1 MRIGIKAARDEAGLK
16 QTELAKILK
25 VSVNTY
31 IDWEKERKPL
41 PSEEKAAFISS
52 VAEYMRL
59 SSTTVGIRHPLMPST
74 AV

>member
-41 PSEEKAAFISS
+41 PSEEKAIELATACGFK
-52 VAEYMRL
+52 L
-59 SSTTVGIRHPLMPST
+59 SQLRINYVTVSKT
-74 AV
+74 

>member
-16 QTELAKILK
+16 QTELAKMLG

-41 PSEEKAAFISS
+41 PSEDKAQELAKACGFK
-52 VAEYMRL
+52 L
-59 SSTTVGIRHPLMPST
+59 SQLRIKYVTVSKS
-74 AV
+74 